1 MITITAILNAIEAH
15 AERAIVPELRLIKKE
30 VEKLRPSLYP
40 DDQEHADALLL
51 KLDRLLSDQVVVATE
66 AGTLMQGYQ
75 AVAHAAQQRYVIDC
89 GEGYTCLGFANARD
103 HANQIASKL
112 SRANLAFT
120 DEDYATL
127 AGYDKYLKAI
137 QAWSQSPLT
146 RTTYFDPGTDAK
158 AARVLESCRTH
169 ERKVRLILGDT
180 STGEPWL
187 EEHDVIG
194 RIGRSTGSL
203 KVPLL
208 IEPGEHGG
216 CAILCAC
223 LLAIVDWES
232 GDFLYR
238 HAAYREAD
246 LSIKP
251 SGDADR
257 SWNVLRREEVVA
269 SFRDIGKAGAYLA
282 FMRGATIEP
291 RVFR

>member
-1 MITITAILNAIEAH
+1 MNKVSIN
-15 AERAIVPELRLIKKE
+15 
-30 VEKLRPSLYP
+30 
-40 DDQEHADALLL
+40 
-51 KLDRLLSDQVVVATE
+51 
-66 AGTLMQGYQ
+66 
-75 AVAHAAQQRYVIDC
+75 AAQLRYVIEC
-89 GEGYTCLGFANARD
+89 GEGYTCLCFANARD

>member
-1 MITITAILNAIEAH
+1 M
-15 AERAIVPELRLIKKE
+15 VPKIHLSYQWL
-30 VEKLRPSLYP
+30 P
-40 DDQEHADALLL
+40 DGGDAATPTSPLHHPLMALLQ
-51 KLDRLLSDQVVVATE
+51 SV
-66 AGTLMQGYQ
+66 
-75 AVAHAAQQRYVIDC
+75 
-89 GEGYTCLGFANARD
+89 RD
-103 HANQIASKL
+103 HGSIS
-112 SRANLAFT
+112 
-120 DEDYATL
+120 
-127 AGYDKYLKAI
+127 
-137 QAWSQSPLT
+137 
-146 RTTYFDPGTDAK
+146 K
-158 AARVLESCRTH
+158 AAKVLESCRTR

-187 EEHDVIG
+187 EEHDVVG

-223 LLAIVDWES
+223 LLAIVDWET

-257 SWNVLRREEVVA
+257 SWNVLRRGEVVA

>member
-1 MITITAILNAIEAH
+1 MNKVSIN
-15 AERAIVPELRLIKKE
+15 
-30 VEKLRPSLYP
+30 
-40 DDQEHADALLL
+40 
-51 KLDRLLSDQVVVATE
+51 
-66 AGTLMQGYQ
+66 
-75 AVAHAAQQRYVIDC
+75 AAQQRYVIEC

-146 RTTYFDPGTDAK
+146 RTTYFDPGTDSK

-203 KVPLL
+203 KVPL
-208 IEPGEHGG
+208 
-216 CAILCAC
+216 
-223 LLAIVDWES
+223 
-232 GDFLYR
+232 
-238 HAAYREAD
+238 
-246 LSIKP
+246 
-251 SGDADR
+251 ADR
-257 SWNVLRREEVVA
+257 ARRAWRLRHSVRLPPCHRGLGIGRLPVSPCRLPRSRLEHQAFGRRRPVLERSAARR
-269 SFRDIGKAGAYLA
+269 SRRQF
-282 FMRGATIEP
+282 P
-291 RVFR
+291 

>member
-1 MITITAILNAIEAH
+1 MNKVSIN
-15 AERAIVPELRLIKKE
+15 
-30 VEKLRPSLYP
+30 
-40 DDQEHADALLL
+40 
-51 KLDRLLSDQVVVATE
+51 
-66 AGTLMQGYQ
+66 
-75 AVAHAAQQRYVIDC
+75 AAQQRYVIDC
-89 GEGYTCLGFANARD
+89 GEGYTCFGFANARD
-103 HANQIASKL
+103 HANQIACRL
-112 SRANLAFT
+112 GRADLAFT
-120 DEDYATL
+120 DEDYATR
-127 AGYDKYLKAI
+127 AGYEKYGRAV

-158 AARVLESCRTH
+158 AARVLESCRKR

-180 STGEPWL
+180 SIGEPWL
-187 EEHDVIG
+187 EEHDVVG

-208 IEPGEHGG
+208 IEPDEHGG

-238 HAAYREAD
+238 HTAYREAD

-251 SGDADR
+251 SGDAAR
-257 SWNVLRREEVVA
+257 SWSVLRREEVVA
-269 SFRDIGKAGAYLA
+269 SFRDIGQAGAYLA

-291 RVFR
+291 RVFQ

>member
-1 MITITAILNAIEAH
+1 MNKVSINAE
-15 AERAIVPELRLIKKE
+15 
-30 VEKLRPSLYP
+30 
-40 DDQEHADALLL
+40 
-51 KLDRLLSDQVVVATE
+51 
-66 AGTLMQGYQ
+66 
-75 AVAHAAQQRYVIDC
+75 QQLYVIDC
-89 GEGYTCLGFANARD
+89 GEGYTCFGFANARD
-103 HANQIASKL
+103 HVNQIARKL
-112 SRANLAFT
+112 GRPDLAFT

-127 AGYDKYLKAI
+127 AGYEKYGDAV

-158 AARVLESCRTH
+158 AAKVLESCRTR

-180 STGEPWL
+180 TTGESWL

-194 RIGRSTGSL
+194 RIGRSMGTL

-216 CAILCAC
+216 GAILCAC
-223 LLAIVDWES
+223 ILAIVDWES
-232 GDFLYR
+232 GAFLYR
-238 HAAYREAD
+238 HADYREAD

-251 SGDADR
+251 SDDADR
-257 SWNVLRREEVVA
+257 PWDVLRREEVVA
-269 SFRDIGKAGAYLA
+269 SFRDVGKAGAYLA

>member
-1 MITITAILNAIEAH
+1 MNKVSIN
-15 AERAIVPELRLIKKE
+15 
-30 VEKLRPSLYP
+30 
-40 DDQEHADALLL
+40 
-51 KLDRLLSDQVVVATE
+51 
-66 AGTLMQGYQ
+66 
-75 AVAHAAQQRYVIDC
+75 AAQQRYVIEC
-89 GEGYTCLGFANARD
+89 GEGYTCLCFANARD

-120 DEDYATL
+120 DEGYATL

-158 AARVLESCRTH
+158 AGKVLESCRTR
-169 ERKVRLILGDT
+169 ERRVRLILGDT

-187 EEHDVIG
+187 EEHDVVG

-216 CAILCAC
+216 SAILCAC
-223 LLAIVDWES
+223 LLAIVNWES

-257 SWNVLRREEVVA
+257 SWNVRRREEVVA
-269 SFRDIGKAGAYLA
+269 RFRDIGKAGAYLA

-291 RVFR
+291 RVFQ

>member
-1 MITITAILNAIEAH
+1 MNKVSIN
-15 AERAIVPELRLIKKE
+15 
-30 VEKLRPSLYP
+30 
-40 DDQEHADALLL
+40 
-51 KLDRLLSDQVVVATE
+51 
-66 AGTLMQGYQ
+66 
-75 AVAHAAQQRYVIDC
+75 AAQQRYVIEC

-216 CAILCAC
+216 SAILCAC

-246 LSIKP
+246 LNIKL
-251 SGDADR
+251 SA
-257 SWNVLRREEVVA
+257 
-269 SFRDIGKAGAYLA
+269 
-282 FMRGATIEP
+282 
-291 RVFR
+291 RV